1 VTAWLRPRVL
11 LWAAIAAYAA
21 GFGALSILRHRAFTT
36 GRYDLGNMV
45 QTVWNTAHGHF
56 LQMTGGDGVQISR
69 LAAHFDPI
77 LAAFVPLWWIW
88 PSPEMLLVVQAVA
101 VAFGALP
108 VFWLARK
115 HLGSE
120 QAGLGF
126 ALVYLLYPA
135 TEWLTLNE
143 FHPVALACPLL
154 LFAFWY
160 LDEDRLLAFALL
172 AVAAMTTK
180 EEVGLV
186 VAGLGVWYAL
196 RRRPRAGAVIAGT
209 GLLVSALA
217 IAVVIPHFNSGAESS
232 FYGRYDAIGGSAGGI
247 VKTTFTHPWTLVEQA
262 FQHRDFHFLLH
273 LLLPLSFLFV
283 LSPLVLVA
291 FVPEAA
297 INQLSATPTQTSI
310 HFHYT
315 AAVIAPLIAA
325 TVLGAA
331 ALTRRFPARAGAVVV
346 AAVMVAVAANWR
358 LGAVPL
364 WTVVPGGEDFQAHD
378 WHVTAHDRVADRAI
392 ALVPS
397 GAVVSSTNVLG
408 AHLSARRRVLSLP
421 KLGDATWVVADETRS
436 SYADRVAPLPSA
448 AALVRLRKSPDWR
461 LVFSEDG
468 MLVFHRRSA

>member
-1 VTAWLRPRVL
+1 MRPKAL
-11 LWAAIAAYAA
+11 LWAAIAAYAV
-21 GFGALSILRHRAFTT
+21 GFGSLSILRHRAYTT

-77 LAAFVPLWWIW
+77 LAAFAPLWWIW
-88 PSPEMLLVVQAVA
+88 PSPEMLLAVQAVA
-101 VAFGALP
+101 VALGALP
-108 VFWLARK
+108 VYRLAHK

-120 QAGLGF
+120 RAGLGF

-143 FHPVALACPLL
+143 FHPVALSCPLL

-160 LDEDRLLAFALL
+160 LDEDRLAAFAVC
-172 AVAAMTTK
+172 AVVAMTTK

-186 VAGLGVWYAL
+186 VAGLGVWYAV
-196 RRRPRAGAVIAGT
+196 RRRPRVGVGVAAA
-209 GLLVSALA
+209 GLLVSAIA
-217 IAVVIPHFNSGAESS
+217 IAVVVPHFNSGADSS

-247 VKTTFTHPWTLVEQA
+247 ARTAFTHPWTLFEQA
-262 FQHRDFHFLLH
+262 FQHRDVHYLLH
-273 LLLPLSFLFV
+273 LLPPLALLFV
-283 LSPLVLVA
+283 LSPLALIA
-291 FVPEAA
+291 AAPELAL
-297 INQLSATPTQTSI
+297 NQLSATPTQTSI

-315 AAVIAPLIAA
+315 AAAIPPLVVAA
-325 TVLGAA
+325 VFGAA
-331 ALTRRFPARAGAVVV
+331 ALARRFPARTGAVVV
-346 AAVMVAVAANWR
+346 TAVAVAVAANWK
-358 LGAVPL
+358 LGAIPL

-378 WHVTAHDRVADRAI
+378 WRITAHDRVADRAVE
-392 ALVPS
+392 LVPA

-448 AALVRLRKSPDWR
+448 AALVRLRKSPDWT
-461 LVFSEDG
+461 LVFEEDG
-468 MLVFHRRSA
+468 VLVFHRRSA